1 MKKLFL
7 FAALMTAMVVSA
19 TDVATTVFSVTGN
32 ENKTF
37 GDATSITNGTP
48 AVTFTYA
55 QSLLQGD
62 APAKPSFNSKDYI
75 SVNGKY
81 STSDPTP
88 SGRNMLMGD
97 ISGFASP
104 FNPVL
109 KNTDADSIVWT
120 FNMRSSDTNGA
131 NGLGRGKR
139 STAAVLAMDNNNLLE
154 GNGYAIINR
163 KNTSNKADY
172 ELVRVTNGLDTVL
185 NLTSLLSYTTTKK
198 GPYMVFKVVYIPAT
212 DKWIMYCKDV
222 SAGETTAEKWPD
234 PQTVDFEKAGEVIDG
249 TFTGN
254 TMTTFGFYNGY
265 HGKSTWYNLNARNFT
280 VRTFKNDTPAP
291 DPEPLPEPDA
301 VLYHASFT
309 ANSQTSMAG
318 LSYGSPEVTWTNTK
332 YNYGTASDCT
342 DPTIEGELNVP
353 GLRAAES
360 KGRNILTAPTTGF
373 SAPWTSKLNESEADS
388 LVWMFNM
395 RYNYEWTNGFDEG
408 QRGIAAVLA
417 MDGDDMMT
425 ANGYAIVNNVTYYY
439 KLVRFDDGLSANDNV
454 TELCS
459 TAKITT
465 MDGSA
470 SSNKRYMTFRIVYIP
485 TTDTWKMYYTTNTK
499 SGSYLKPDDVTAWNL
514 AGTIVDDTHTGKAM
528 THFGFMNNYLQGASF
543 DATLSAKNLTIGA
556 YYTSAPTGVET
567 ITEDDPCRKVLRNGQ
582 LIILRDGMEY
592 NLLGQ
597 SIH

>member
-1 MKKLFL
+1 M
-7 FAALMTAMVVSA
+7 
-19 TDVATTVFSVTGN
+19 
-32 ENKTF
+32 
-37 GDATSITNGTP
+37 
-48 AVTFTYA
+48 
-55 QSLLQGD
+55 
-62 APAKPSFNSKDYI
+62 
-75 SVNGKY
+75 
-81 STSDPTP
+81 
-88 SGRNMLMGD
+88 
-97 ISGFASP
+97 
-104 FNPVL
+104 
-109 KNTDADSIVWT
+109 
-120 FNMRSSDTNGA
+120 
-131 NGLGRGKR
+131 
-139 STAAVLAMDNNNLLE
+139 
-154 GNGYAIINR
+154 
-163 KNTSNKADY
+163 
-172 ELVRVTNGLDTVL
+172 
-185 NLTSLLSYTTTKK
+185 
-198 GPYMVFKVVYIPAT
+198 
-212 DKWIMYCKDV
+212 
-222 SAGETTAEKWPD
+222 
-234 PQTVDFEKAGEVIDG
+234 
-249 TFTGN
+249 
-254 TMTTFGFYNGY
+254 
-265 HGKSTWYNLNARNFT
+265 NARNFT

-332 YNYGTASDCT
+332 YNNGTASDCT

-425 ANGYAIVNNVTYYY
+425 ANGYAIVNNATYYY

-470 SSNKRYMTFRIVYIP
+470 FSNKRYMTFRIVYIP
-485 TTDTWKMYYTTNTK
+485 TTDTWKMYYTTNTT

-567 ITEDDPCRKVLRNGQ
+567 ITEDEPSRKVLRNGQ

-597 SIH
+597 TIH